1 MPPKGA
7 KKGKQQTKAQV
18 ERPKQVVCPACV
30 VNAVLPKT
38 DDSSEEGE
46 SGSEDE
52 NHVLPKKAKQ
62 WLSLMILSRMA
73 EHGSINTDVVKNFI
87 EREYEKEYHSTMP
100 FLRKFTQSIGWRQ
113 G

>member
-7 KKGKQQTKAQV
+7 KKEKQQTKVQV
-18 ERPKQVVCPACV
+18 ERPKQVACPACV

-38 DDSSEEGE
+38 DELSEEGE
-46 SGSEDE
+46 SGSEDD
-52 NHVLPKKAKQ
+52 HVLPKKAQQ

-73 EHGSINTDVVKNFI
+73 EHGSINTEVVKNFI
-87 EREYEKEYHSTMP
+87 EREYEKKYYSTMP
-100 FLRKFTQSIGWRQ
+100 FLRKFTQSVGWRQ